1 MCLHVCV
8 SVCLSVFVFLALS
21 TLCVPVK
28 CISTCTFCMSVHVC
42 LSVYVSVYVCLSVCV
57 CTLLCLSVCVC
68 SSVFGRVN
76 SMGPSEVRQ
85 YLYCL
90 RPRPDVSA
98 DVRQMKN
105 VTLIGKLDIVWR
117 SNMAERGRLQTSPL
131 QRMVS
136 NIYLLVYCQDS
147 SQYIVCM

>member
-1 MCLHVCV
+1 MCVLG
-8 SVCLSVFVFLALS
+8 
-21 TLCVPVK
+21 
-28 CISTCTFCMSVHVC
+28 
-42 LSVYVSVYVCLSVCV
+42 VY
-57 CTLLCLSVCVC
+57 
-68 SSVFGRVN
+68 SSVFGPVN

-131 QRMVS
+131 QRMVC
-136 NIYLLVYCQDS
+136 NMLVFSCLHHLIPPLQDTS
-147 SQYIVCM
+147 VITVR

>member
-1 MCLHVCV
+1 MCL
-8 SVCLSVFVFLALS
+8 SVCLSD
-21 TLCVPVK
+21 
-28 CISTCTFCMSVHVC
+28 C
-42 LSVYVSVYVCLSVCV
+42 LSVYVCLSVCV
-57 CTLLCLSVCVC
+57 SVC
-68 SSVFGRVN
+68 SSVFGAVN

-90 RPRPDVSA
+90 QPQPDVSA

-117 SNMAERGRLQTSPL
+117 SSMAERGRLQTSPL

-136 NIYLLVYCQDS
+136 DVLLS
-147 SQYIVCM
+147 STQ

>member
-1 MCLHVCV
+1 MGVRCAGVRH
-8 SVCLSVFVFLALS
+8 
-21 TLCVPVK
+21 
-28 CISTCTFCMSVHVC
+28 
-42 LSVYVSVYVCLSVCV
+42 
-57 CTLLCLSVCVC
+57 
-68 SSVFGRVN
+68 SSVFGAVD

-90 RPRPDVSA
+90 VPRPDVSA

-117 SNMAERGRLQTSPL
+117 SNMAEHGRLQTSPL

-136 NIYLLVYCQDS
+136 E
-147 SQYIVCM
+147 

>member
-1 MCLHVCV
+1 MCLSVSVCVCVCQSVCVCVTVCVCV
-8 SVCLSVFVFLALS
+8 SV
-21 TLCVPVK
+21 
-28 CISTCTFCMSVHVC
+28 
-42 LSVYVSVYVCLSVCV
+42 
-57 CTLLCLSVCVC
+57 
-68 SSVFGRVN
+68 FGPVN
-76 SMGPSEVRQ
+76 SMGPGEVRQ

-90 RPRPDVSA
+90 RPWPDVSA

-136 NIYLLVYCQDS
+136 N
-147 SQYIVCM
+147 

>member
-1 MCLHVCV
+1 MHVCV
-8 SVCLSVFVFLALS
+8 C
-21 TLCVPVK
+21 
-28 CISTCTFCMSVHVC
+28 
-42 LSVYVSVYVCLSVCV
+42 VYVCLSVR
-57 CTLLCLSVCVC
+57 LSVSVRVCVLGVY
-68 SSVFGRVN
+68 SSVFGPVN

-131 QRMVS
+131 QRMV
-136 NIYLLVYCQDS
+136 NNMLVFSCLHHLIPPLQDTS
-147 SQYIVCM
+147 VITVR

>member
-1 MCLHVCV
+1 M
-8 SVCLSVFVFLALS
+8 
-21 TLCVPVK
+21 
-28 CISTCTFCMSVHVC
+28 
-42 LSVYVSVYVCLSVCV
+42 SVCV
-57 CTLLCLSVCVC
+57 Y
-68 SSVFGRVN
+68 SSVFGLVN

-131 QRMVS
+131 QRMVC
-136 NIYLLVYCQDS
+136 NICLLVYFLCAS
-147 SQYIVCM
+147 S